1 MALTQRRKE
10 FLLKIIK
17 LYEAT
22 NYPVHYVTVAQNLGV
37 SKWTAYD
44 MLREL
49 VTTGYLTM
57 SYTVSRQERNP
68 GRSMVLF
75 LPTAKALNLFQ
86 TKPKEISVSE
96 EWLVLK
102 ERLLSILEKNLEKK
116 GVTKIIDDLLEEIP
130 QIEASV
136 PFSAYTITLLTAYLQ
151 SLEYQSL
158 KRIKNLLPSSEEPA
172 LTLSLFAGTAVGTMV
187 KNMKETLNQKITG
200 IVNKFQKNIAE
211 FNLSEKK
218 ELVIFLGEAL
228 QKAIP

>member
-22 NYPVHYVTVAQNLGV
+22 KYPVHYVTVAQNLGV

-57 SYTVSRQERNP
+57 SYTVNRLERSP

-75 LPTAKALNLFQ
+75 LPTTKALNLFQ
-86 TKPKEISVSE
+86 TQPKETSVSE

-116 GVTKIIDDLLEEIP
+116 GATKIIDDLLAEMP
-130 QIEASV
+130 QIDASV

-151 SLEYQSL
+151 NIEHQSL
-158 KRIKNLLPSSEEPA
+158 KRIKNLLPLSEEPA
-172 LTLSLFAGTAVGTMV
+172 LTLSLFAGTAVGAMV

-200 IVNKFQKNIAE
+200 IISKFQKNIAE